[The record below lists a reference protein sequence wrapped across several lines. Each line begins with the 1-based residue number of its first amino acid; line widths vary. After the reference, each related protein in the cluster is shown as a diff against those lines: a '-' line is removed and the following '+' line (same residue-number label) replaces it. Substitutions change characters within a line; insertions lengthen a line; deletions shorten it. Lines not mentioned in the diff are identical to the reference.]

1 MSTWFK
7 THEDL
12 PTVRLI
18 LLYFCG
24 LLALQGPVGHF
35 TLSYSLGWGLLLNQ
49 IGIML
54 VPVGVLCWVL
64 QFDIGTLFPLHTI
77 PRREWRWIA
86 LATLCVIVLS
96 DFALSATEYTL
107 PIPIGIQETLNQLLS
122 VHGVGEFLKKLT
134 LFCLLPA
141 VAEEIY
147 FRGFC
152 QTTFE
157 HRLGVTPAILLSALL
172 FALAHGN
179 MWYLHLY
186 FGLGCFLGWIYAKS
200 GSLWPAIA
208 AHFLNNTWT
217 FITHLVGWD
226 ITAVPLLVQLLIVGL
241 SIGGLAWT
249 TRRWQFEAIAR

>member
-1 MSTWFK
+1 MSTWYK

-18 LLYFCG
+18 LFYFCI

-35 TLSYSLGWGLLLNQ
+35 TLHHSLLWGLLLNQ
-49 IGIML
+49 IGLML
-54 VPVGVLCWVL
+54 IPAGLLCWALRLDV
-64 QFDIGTLFPLHTI
+64 GTLFPFHRV
-77 PRREWRWIA
+77 PRRSWRWVV
-86 LATLCVIVLS
+86 LASCAAIVLS
-96 DFALSATEYTL
+96 DFALSITEYLL
-107 PIPIGIQETLNQLLS
+107 PIPVGIQEILDQLLS
-122 VHGVGEFLKKLT
+122 VHSIGEFLKKLF

-157 HRLGVTPAILLSALL
+157 HRMGPVPAVLFSALL

-179 MWYLHLY
+179 LWYLHLY
-186 FGLGCFLGWIYAKS
+186 FGLGCFLGWIYIRS
-200 GSLWPAIA
+200 GSLWPTIA

-217 FITHLVGWD
+217 FITHMLGID
-226 ITAVPLLVQLLIVGL
+226 ITTTPLAAQIVIIGAAATGLYWAVRHPAVPV
-241 SIGGLAWT
+241 T
-249 TRRWQFEAIAR
+249 D